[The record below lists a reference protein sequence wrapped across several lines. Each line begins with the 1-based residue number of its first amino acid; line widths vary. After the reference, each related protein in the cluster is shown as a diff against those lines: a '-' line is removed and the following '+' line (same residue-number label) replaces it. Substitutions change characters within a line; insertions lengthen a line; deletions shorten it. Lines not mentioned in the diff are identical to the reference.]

1 MTDTTVQEF
10 AEVVGTDSDRL
21 LSQMK
26 EAGLPQTNAQD
37 AVSAEQKE
45 ALLGHLKKNHG
56 DAAEAEPKKIS
67 LKRKTTSTLK
77 TGQGGKKEVA
87 VEVRKK
93 RTFVKPDA
101 DEVAAAVEEKVT
113 AVKVDKAVVAEAKQ
127 AAEAATAKAKAA
139 AAALDAAAVAQAAA
153 KAKSVAEAKK
163 IKPVAK
169 HKISQKSQFEAKARG
184 DVGSTARVAAK
195 AKVAAKPKPEA
206 KPKATAVAKPKAGAK
221 PKLSAKPVARDTR
234 NKKPTA
240 TAATKAVPLTKE
252 ELAQKQ
258 ATADAANKKRASG
271 APASAPRAGAPASAP
286 RAGAPGAPRA
296 GAPSAPRAGA
306 PGAPRTGA
314 PGAPRSG
321 APRQFRT
328 EDGSANQRGRRKK
341 LKGKAARTAQAQAD
355 NEHSFTKPTAP
366 VIHQVEL
373 PESITAGEL
382 AAKMAIKAGDVIKS
396 LMGMGVMAT
405 INQTLDQDTATLV
418 VEEMGHKVTKL
429 ISDNALEEDV
439 FESVTYDADE
449 ENRAPVVTVM
459 GHVDH
464 GKTSLL
470 DYIRSS
476 RVATGEAGGI
486 TQHIG
491 AYHVDTDHGMISFL
505 DTPGHAAFTSMRS
518 RGAQCT
524 DVVILV
530 VAADDG
536 VMPQTKEAVQHAKAA
551 GVPIVVAI
559 NKMDKEGADAD
570 RVKNELSAFD
580 VIPEEWGGDV
590 PFMPVSAHSGEGITE
605 LLDAV
610 LLQAELLEL
619 KAVVNGPG
627 QGVVVES
634 RLDKGRGPVAT
645 LLVQNGTIKKGDI
658 VLAGTCY
665 GRARALLDE
674 NGKPTESAG
683 PSIPVEILGLNG
695 TPDAGAAFIVVE
707 SEKKAR
713 EVAEYRESK
722 RKEVIQQRQQKAKL
736 DALFNN
742 MGGSEQSNLN
752 IILKTDVRGSLEA
765 LTASLQGLAT
775 DEVKVNI
782 VSSGVGGISETD
794 ATLALASEAVIF
806 GFNVRADTPAKRV
819 IESNQIDLRY
829 YSIIYDLIDDIR
841 AAMSGLLAPELRE
854 EILGVAE
861 VREVFKSPKFG
872 LIAGSMVTDGVIHR
886 NKRIRV
892 LRENTVIYEGEL
904 ESLRRF
910 KDDVQEVR
918 QGMECGIGV
927 KNYQDVRAGD
937 QIEVYIVN
945 EIART
950 L

>member
-10 AEVVGTDSDRL
+10 ADVVGTDSDRL

-26 EAGLPQTNAQD
+26 EAGLPQTNAND

-67 LKRKTTSTLK
+67 LKRKTTTTLK
-77 TGQGGKKEVA
+77 TGQGGKKDVA

-101 DEVAAAVEEKVT
+101 DVVAAAVEEKVT
-113 AVKVDKAVVAEAKQ
+113 AVKADKAV
-127 AAEAATAKAKAA
+127 AAETKKAAEEATAAAKAA
-139 AAALDAAAVAQAAA
+139 AAALDAAAAAQAAA
-153 KAKSVAEAKK
+153 KAKAAAEAKK
-163 IKPVAK
+163 IKPAAK
-169 HKISQKSQFEAKARG
+169 HKISQKSQSEAKARG
-184 DVGSTARVAAK
+184 GVSSTARVAAK
-195 AKVAAKPKPEA
+195 AKVAAKPKAEA
-206 KPKATAVAKPKAGAK
+206 KPKATAAAKPKAGAK

-240 TAATKAVPLTKE
+240 TAAAKTVPPTKE

-258 ATADAANKKRASG
+258 ATAEAATQREGADRNKKRAPG
-271 APASAPRAGAPASAP
+271 APAAAPRS
-286 RAGAPGAPRA
+286 GAPGAPR
-296 GAPSAPRAGA
+296 S
-306 PGAPRTGA
+306 GA

-366 VIHQVEL
+366 VIHQIEL
-373 PESITAGEL
+373 PEAITAGDL
-382 AAKMAIKAGDVIKS
+382 AAKMAIKAGDVIKA

-449 ENRAPVVTVM
+449 ESRAPVVTVM

-559 NKMDKEGADAD
+559 NKMDKEGADVD
-570 RVKNELSAFD
+570 RVKNELSACD
-580 VIPEEWGGDV
+580 VIPEDWGGDV
-590 PFMPVSAHSGEGITE
+590 PFMPVSAHTGEGVTE

-619 KAVVNGPG
+619 KAVIDGPG

-645 LLVQNGTIKKGDI
+645 LLVQNGTLKKGDI

-713 EVAEYRESK
+713 EVAEHRESK
-722 RKEVIQQRQQKAKL
+722 RKEGIQQLQQKAKL

-752 IILKTDVRGSLEA
+752 IVLKTDVRGSLEA
-765 LTASLQGLAT
+765 LIASLQGLGT

-806 GFNVRADTPAKRV
+806 GFNVRADASAKRV
-819 IESNQIDLRY
+819 IEGNGLDLRY
-829 YSIIYDLIDDIR
+829 YSIIYDLIDDIK